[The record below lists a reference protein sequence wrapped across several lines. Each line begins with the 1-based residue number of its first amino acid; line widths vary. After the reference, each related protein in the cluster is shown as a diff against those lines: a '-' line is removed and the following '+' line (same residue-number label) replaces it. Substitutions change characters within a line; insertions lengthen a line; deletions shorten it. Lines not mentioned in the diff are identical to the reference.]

1 MVYQQKFLGEMLMK
15 LLLELDAVDVS
26 EIEDVERKQNIK
38 QMRKDG
44 IKLIQG
50 YLKPIDALKK

>member
-1 MVYQQKFLGEMLMK
+1 MMINGISTKALGEMLMK

-38 QMRKDG
+38 
-44 IKLIQG
+44 
-50 YLKPIDALKK
+50 

>member
-1 MVYQQKFLGEMLMK
+1 MA
-15 LLLELDAVDVS
+15 LE
-26 EIEDVERKQNIK
+26 K

-50 YLKPIDALKK
+50 YLKPIDALKKWVGYIDDL